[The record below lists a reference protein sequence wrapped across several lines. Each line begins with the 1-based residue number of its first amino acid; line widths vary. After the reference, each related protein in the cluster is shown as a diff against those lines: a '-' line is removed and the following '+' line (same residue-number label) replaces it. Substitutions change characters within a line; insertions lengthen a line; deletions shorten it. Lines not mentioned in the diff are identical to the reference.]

1 MGNGPSSFFAQIFG
15 SIGQSLNQQTQA
27 AADAATQ
34 AFYVIAGELAVI
46 IVLLFGMFFMQIGR
60 RN

>member
-1 MGNGPSSFFAQIFG
+1 MSSPASGLLGIFG
-15 SIGQSLNQQTQA
+15 SIGQSLSEQTQS

-46 IVLLFGMFFMQIGR
+46 IVLLTGIFIGQLKR
-60 RN
+60 R

>member
-1 MGNGPSSFFAQIFG
+1 MNIFSQIFG
-15 SIGQSLNQQTQA
+15 SIGASLSQQTQQ

-46 IVLLFGMFFMQIGR
+46 IVLLAGIFIGQIR
-60 RN
+60 RR